1 MSPPLSPP
9 DSQAHGAPAA
19 GGPPA
24 DALAGPLI
32 SVVVPVRNEAPNVA
46 PLVAE
51 IAAALA
57 SVPHEIIYVDDGSTD
72 DTAEAVHAAPA
83 PVRLLR
89 HATSC
94 GQSAAIV
101 TGIRAARA
109 PWIATLDGDGQNDP
123 ADIPRLWARA
133 QVEGSD
139 TLVAGWRTTRKDTAT
154 KRFTSRIANRVR
166 ARLLG
171 DATPDTGCGLK
182 VFPREL
188 FLALPHFDHM
198 HRFLPALVLRGGGRV
213 VSEPVGHRPRT
224 RGVSKYGTLDRL
236 AVGIVDLFGMIW
248 LQRRWTR
255 PHLLPDEPAA
265 RGSR

>member
-1 MSPPLSPP
+1 MPGLPVLGRPAIHPSPEP
-9 DSQAHGAPAA
+9 
-19 GGPPA
+19 
-24 DALAGPLI
+24 GPLI

-57 SVPHEIIYVDDGSTD
+57 GVPHEILYVDDGSTD
-72 DTAEAVHAAPA
+72 ATAEAVRGAPA

-89 HATSC
+89 HAASC

-133 QVEGSD
+133 QAEGGD

-236 AVGIVDLFGMIW
+236 AVGIVDLLGMIW

-255 PHLLPDEPAA
+255 PSLLPDDA
-265 RGSR
+265 RASEKA